1 LSEHE
6 PSPAPAFADLFDLAE
21 IQRIQDA
28 FAGAMG
34 VASIIT
40 TPDGVHIT
48 SPSNFSRLC
57 RDVIRKT
64 ECGLSSCLRSEAELV
79 VPDSAGPTIRHC
91 LGAGL
96 WEGCAGIFAGD
107 VHMGNWLIG
116 QVRIAGRDESTM
128 IEYARE
134 IGADE
139 REFREALAEVPV
151 VTAERF
157 QEIANALFLTA
168 NFMSRIAY
176 QNRQQSA
183 MLGLLGELQEGSAD
197 STDHA
202 SRMKSLSQMAG
213 GLAHDFNNLL
223 TGIKGNAELLSL
235 ERAAAGQ
242 GGDDYREVVEAAER
256 TAGLTGQLLGF
267 SRKGHLHTVNVDL
280 HAVLHDVARVLDLG
294 MDHRIGIE
302 LRTEAERSTVHGDP
316 TLLHNAFVNLA
327 VIARD
332 AMPDGG
338 VLTIA
343 TRVARPGLE
352 HGHDALFEDDDDE
365 YLEISVMDTGAG
377 LDDPVRRALFNPLF
391 VNAKEERAS
400 GLFAVRECIESHDGD
415 FELRART
422 SEGVDLRI
430 QLPLVPPDEEI
441 VRPGPVAR
449 EPVLGAG
456 RILVVD
462 DEEGVRHF
470 AEQALTHLGY
480 TVDVFADGRSAVEH
494 YRAHHADIDLVLL
507 DLIMPGLDGEGT
519 FVLMQE
525 IDPQVRV
532 VVASGFHREKVM
544 DTLLEQGALGFVDK
558 PFGVSDLSREIARH
572 MP

>member
-1 LSEHE
+1 
-6 PSPAPAFADLFDLAE
+6 
-21 IQRIQDA
+21 
-28 FAGAMG
+28 
-34 VASIIT
+34 
-40 TPDGVHIT
+40 
-48 SPSNFSRLC
+48 
-57 RDVIRKT
+57 
-64 ECGLSSCLRSEAELV
+64 
-79 VPDSAGPTIRHC
+79 
-91 LGAGL
+91 
-96 WEGCAGIFAGD
+96 
-107 VHMGNWLIG
+107 
-116 QVRIAGRDESTM
+116 
-128 IEYARE
+128 
-134 IGADE
+134 
-139 REFREALAEVPV
+139 
-151 VTAERF
+151 
-157 QEIANALFLTA
+157 
-168 NFMSRIAY
+168 
-176 QNRQQSA
+176 
-183 MLGLLGELQEGSAD
+183 
-197 STDHA
+197 
-202 SRMKSLSQMAG
+202 
-213 GLAHDFNNLL
+213 
-223 TGIKGNAELLSL
+223 
-235 ERAAAGQ
+235 
-242 GGDDYREVVEAAER
+242 
-256 TAGLTGQLLGF
+256 
-267 SRKGHLHTVNVDL
+267 
-280 HAVLHDVARVLDLG
+280 
-294 MDHRIGIE
+294 
-302 LRTEAERSTVHGDP
+302 
-316 TLLHNAFVNLA
+316 
-327 VIARD
+327 
-332 AMPDGG
+332 

-532 VVASGFHREKVM
+532 VVASGFHREKIM
-544 DTLLEQGALGFVDK
+544 NTLLEQGALGFVDK